1 MAPSFI
7 SQLIANN
14 GDKNGLNT
22 SGLPT
27 LGSLGGA
34 SMMTMASTAT
44 TSTATSSRATSTPVL
59 GPQAT
64 PPLLPHLSPAM
75 SGRPMRPEALKFG
88 LPLPLNLGASTASN
102 PMGLS
107 GGGMLGAGGI
117 RPTFRRQTSQGP
129 DNASNPSGGAS
140 SSTAPTTSTGRSMAM
155 SPSPWNSN
163 QKIQDFFL
171 HITDMEKA
179 AHAEQKIVDIR
190 ELIARNTP
198 SIGTSRPQGT
208 PREATPEQEEASP
221 STGNNAGFKNALS
234 TMLAAR
240 QGDGSGRSTPSLP
253 DNQETEEPEKEDNG
267 DDSARSA
274 PMSREETRDA
284 LANMLNKRGAGAPSP
299 SPKRNPPPQEDG
311 REALMAMLKK
321 RGAGAGEEEEPAA
334 PASRANMLSEMLA
347 RRGKPADNN
356 SSEDGEKANPLA
368 QMLAKRAQSQSA
380 GEETTPKN
388 PLEQMLLR
396 RGQPPSAGE
405 SDEVALKND
414 PKYEQ
419 YFKMLRFGH
428 PKEVVKHKMQRDGLD
443 PWVMDCD
450 PNKPL
455 PPKPVES
462 TPTSSEGS
470 EDEDIEAEYQAQL
483 KEYNEK
489 HGKYLQMLKVGLPRS
504 VVQHKMQMD
513 GVNPEWLQ
521 GPPKRR
527 ESNNQAPSEEEIAE
541 HKKKYDKYFKM
552 LRMGL
557 SRGAV
562 EHKMRMAGIDPKELD
577 GPRRPATSAG
587 ASTAA
592 TPVKPKLARQESI
605 RKKLHWE
612 VKQRRDSDA
621 PRDSLWGLS
630 SEMTLSQVQISTES
644 KVMLEK
650 LFVKDMSEANKKRD
664 AAGADVGGKGSS
676 PASKKK
682 PMIALIDM
690 KKSQNIAIT
699 LARVKMGFPELKRE
713 LLRMNPSVLS
723 TAQIQSLIDMW
734 PDTNEQ
740 QAINKFSGDMASL
753 GSVRACLLRI
763 ALWCARLADLDC
775 VSTGREV
782 SVGSAKHPA
791 LQGEARLLD
800 LQAGVPVACERAQ
813 VRSVDIL
820 LRVRCPH

>member
-7 SQLIANN
+7 SQLMTNN
-14 GDKNGLNT
+14 GPGDKNALNT

-34 SMMTMASTAT
+34 SMMTMASSTT
-44 TSTATSSRATSTPVL
+44 TSTSTATSSRATTTPVL
-59 GPQAT
+59 GPSAT
-64 PPLLPHLSPAM
+64 PPILPHLSPAM
-75 SGRPMRPEALKFG
+75 MGRPARPEALKFG

-102 PMGLS
+102 PMGVP

-117 RPTFRRQTSQGP
+117 RPTFRRQTSQQGNE
-129 DNASNPSGGAS
+129 NAANSSGSSS

-155 SPSPWNSN
+155 APSPWNNN

-179 AHAEQKIVDIR
+179 AHAEQKIIDIR

-198 SIGTSRPQGT
+198 SSGTSRPQGA
-208 PREATPEQEEASP
+208 PLEATPEQDEGAP

-234 TMLAAR
+234 NLLAAR
-240 QGDGSGRSTPSLP
+240 QGGGSGRTTPSPP
-253 DNQETEEPEKEDNG
+253 DNQEAEEPEKEDS
-267 DDSARSA
+267 DDDNAGNNQ
-274 PMSREETRDA
+274 MTREETRDA
-284 LANMLNKRGAGAPSP
+284 LANMLNKRSAGTPSP
-299 SPKRNPPPQEDG
+299 SAKRTPPSQDDG
-311 REALMAMLKK
+311 RNALMEMLKK
-321 RGAGAGEEEEPAA
+321 RGAGAAEEEEAPKK
-334 PASRANMLSEMLA
+334 PASRADMLSEMLA

-356 SSEDGEKANPLA
+356 SSSDDGEKANPLA
-368 QMLAKRAQSQSA
+368 QMLAKRTQSAQSA

-396 RGQPPSAGE
+396 RGQPPNGAGASEPAGDSAG
-405 SDEVALKND
+405 VAVKDD
-414 PKYEQ
+414 PKYQQ

-455 PPKPVES
+455 PPKPTES

-489 HGKYLQMLKVGLPRS
+489 HGKYLQMLKVGLPRT

-513 GVNPEWLQ
+513 GVDPNWLQ

-527 ESNNQAPSEEEIAE
+527 ASNNQAPSEEEIAA
-541 HKKKYDKYFKM
+541 HKKKFEKYFKM

-557 SRGAV
+557 PRGAV
-562 EHKMRMAGIDPKELD
+562 EHKMRMAGVDPKELD
-577 GPRRPATSAG
+577 GPRRPTTSAG

-592 TPVKPKLARQESI
+592 TPVKPKLGRQESI

-612 VKQRRDSDA
+612 VKQRRDSDV
-621 PRDSLWGLS
+621 PRESLWGLS
-630 SEMTLSQVQISTES
+630 SEMTLSQVKISTES
-644 KVMLEK
+644 KEMLEK

-664 AAGADVGGKGSS
+664 AAGAGVGGKGTS
-676 PASKKK
+676 PATKKK

-713 LLRMNPSVLS
+713 LLCMNPSVLS
-723 TAQIQSLIDMW
+723 TAQLQSLIDMW

-740 QAINKFSGDMASL
+740 QAINKYSGDMASL
-753 GSVRACLLRI
+753 GSVRPSLL
-763 ALWCARLADLDC
+763 CSC
-775 VSTGREV
+775 VR
-782 SVGSAKHPA
+782 VG
-791 LQGEARLLD
+791 
-800 LQAGVPVACERAQ
+800 GVP
-813 VRSVDIL
+813 L
-820 LRVRCPH
+820 T